1 VASIS
6 LKPLPIEIFGHCAEL
21 YNEDIGKIFRLSFPA
36 FFAPKAEEAGLIVA
50 HDNSGI

>member
-21 YNEDIGKIFRLSFPA
+21 YDEDIGEVFGQSFPA
-36 FFAPKAEEAGLIVA
+36 FFAPKAQEAGFIVA
-50 HDNSGI
+50 HDNLRV